1 LQWPWTALQ
10 AAVTRQRN
18 VLAGMDAGFVAK
30 QSHPGCGCFARM
42 LAMAMDGIASRR
54 YASA

>member
-1 LQWPWTALQ
+1 MALQ

-30 QSHPGCGCFARM
+30 QSHLGCGCFARM